1 MQCHFHCC
9 HNYNRLFYPTDSVL
23 YKDTLGQDTEND
35 LAKLEERKKKLSKC
49 CFNCGDE
56 NCSIAAC
63 PHPKDPE
70 AINKRKAEFLAAT
83 GGKMN
88 RGVSTLYVHFLL

>member
-1 MQCHFHCC
+1 M
-9 HNYNRLFYPTDSVL
+9 L
-23 YKDTLGQDTEND
+23 YKDTLGQDMEND

-88 RGVSTLYVHFLL
+88 RGVSNDFLLKLLKSLSK

>member
-1 MQCHFHCC
+1 M
-9 HNYNRLFYPTDSVL
+9 
-23 YKDTLGQDTEND
+23 END
-35 LAKLEERKKKLSKC
+35 LAKLGERKKKLSKC

-88 RGVSTLYVHFLL
+88 RGVSVLFLLKPVFFRKFS